1 MSADL
6 ALAAQV
12 PARASAVSP
21 DRCLKGKVTVSGGL
35 CDGMEVDVSECG
47 FLAITDT
54 MKVQGI
60 ALTEMGRVLGT
71 ILTCGGLQPTMDS
84 FCAFFGGTA
93 KDFCTDPGDA
103 CKAMGTSFIPEM
115 CKSDD
120 DCKAGDTAG
129 LVPCCSV
136 ITKQIDVLCNVKDSM
151 NVTAYVSFSCRAVLR
166 RGSAPPSMRP
176 AACGAAKCSCHRV
189 LAASSL
195 VPCPGH

>member
-1 MSADL
+1 
-6 ALAAQV
+6 
-12 PARASAVSP
+12 
-21 DRCLKGKVTVSGGL
+21 
-35 CDGMEVDVSECG
+35 
-47 FLAITDT
+47 
-54 MKVQGI
+54 MKDA
-60 ALTEMGRVLGT
+60 ALTEMGRELGT
-71 ILTCGGLQPTMDS
+71 ILTCDGMQTMMDS
-84 FCAFFGGTA
+84 SCAVFGGTA

-103 CKAMGTSFIPEM
+103 CKALGTSFIPEM

-120 DCKAGDTAG
+120 DCPGGWKAGDTAG

-136 ITKQIDVLCNVKDSM
+136 ITKQIDVLCKDADSM
-151 NVTAYVSFSCRAVLR
+151 NVTAHVSFSCRAVLR